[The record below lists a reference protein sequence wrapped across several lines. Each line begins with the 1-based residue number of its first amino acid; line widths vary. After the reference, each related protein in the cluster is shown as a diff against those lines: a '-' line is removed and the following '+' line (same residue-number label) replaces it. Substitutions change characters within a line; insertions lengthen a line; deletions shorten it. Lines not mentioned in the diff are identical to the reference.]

1 MVFALLEYFS
11 VTRFTLGSPCRK
23 VAVTRES
30 WGKSTPSDSSQQ
42 AGVFKGQGKAWKG
55 KHFESNRLL
64 FRLLYIIKT
73 GGGP

>member
-23 VAVTRES
+23 VAVTGES

-42 AGVFKGQGKAWKG
+42 AGVQRTGKSMERKA
-55 KHFESNRLL
+55 L
-64 FRLLYIIKT
+64 
-73 GGGP
+73 

>member
-1 MVFALLEYFS
+1 MLLDSLWVLHAERS
-11 VTRFTLGSPCRK
+11 LL
-23 VAVTRES
+23 RES
-30 WGKSTPSDSSQQ
+30 LGEKAPLVTAPSRQ
-42 AGVFKGQGKAWKG
+42 VFKGQGKAWKG